1 MSDTTSAAVFDGL
14 RKHAK
19 RWLKAL
25 RAGDEAALQRL
36 ERVLPKHGIEPG
48 LREVQ
53 QALAREHGFASW
65 AALKEHFELVAAEQ
79 VGSDTRIAEFL
90 EHACIFSGE
99 LLDVPAKWRRAE
111 RILARHPEIATAD
124 IHTAVVC
131 GELDHVSAL
140 LAADP
145 TLVTKA
151 GGPQQWPPLLFLC
164 YGRLP
169 NERAAASSAAI
180 AELLLDA
187 GADPNSFFV
196 TRDKWRLRFTALT
209 GVMGRGELNQPEH
222 PRAMEIARLL
232 LDRGASPNDSQGLY
246 NTHLVGDDTRW
257 LELLFSFGLDEND
270 PVDWHATDDAT
281 TKPGAQGT
289 ILDYLLPQ
297 AAANGHVRRLRCLLE
312 RGADANA
319 RSIYD
324 DKTCYQ
330 AALVAGR
337 LDVADLLLRF
347 GASRDPLVGRDEFLA
362 ACSLGD
368 RGKAMAL
375 LRHHPEYLSPSD
387 PLIEA
392 ATAGRYELVKLL
404 LELGMDPNAPGRHA
418 HRALHAACG
427 DPRISRLL
435 VDHGADPRARCFGG
449 TPTSWARMAGNGEMA
464 RFHATHS
471 RDILDAVMAGH
482 VELAT
487 QLLNEDPARAHAR
500 SPSGD
505 TPLHLLP
512 EDPERAR
519 RLIDLLLEHGAEP
532 SAKNNAGITPAQKLE
547 AEGLDT
553 IADLLETS

>member
-1 MSDTTSAAVFDGL
+1 MSETTSAAGFDGL

-36 ERVLPKHGIEPG
+36 ERVLPKHAPTPG

-53 QALAREHGFASW
+53 QALAREQGFPSW
-65 AALKEHFELVAAEQ
+65 AALKEHFELAAAER
-79 VGSDTRIAEFL
+79 VSGDARVAEFL

-99 LLDVPAKWRRAE
+99 VLDVPAKWRRAE
-111 RILARHPEIATAD
+111 RIRARHPEIATAD

-131 GELDHVSAL
+131 GEVDHVAKL

-145 TLVTKA
+145 SLVAKA

-169 NERAAASSAAI
+169 HDPSARHALAI

-187 GADPNSFFV
+187 GADPNSFFA

-209 GVMGRGELNQPEH
+209 GVMGRGEMNQPEH
-222 PRAMEIARLL
+222 PRAEELARLL

-246 NTHLVGDDTRW
+246 NTHLVGDDTKW
-257 LELLFSFGLDEND
+257 LELLFAYGLDEND
-270 PVDWHATDDAT
+270 PVNWHAGEADVA
-281 TKPGAQGT
+281 KPGTNGT
-289 ILDYLLPQ
+289 ILDYLLPM
-297 AAANGHVRRLRCLLE
+297 AAGNGHVRRLRCLLE
-312 RGADANA
+312 RGADPNA

-324 DKTCYQ
+324 DKSCYQ
-330 AALVAGR
+330 AALVSGR

-347 GASRDPLVGRDEFLA
+347 GAAREPLGGRDAFLA
-362 ACSLGD
+362 ACSLGN
-368 RGKAMAL
+368 RVKAIAL
-375 LRHHPEYLSPSD
+375 LQDHPEYLVPSD

-392 ATAGRYELVKLL
+392 ASTGRYELVKLL

-418 HRALHAACG
+418 HRALHAACQ
-427 DPRISRLL
+427 DPRIARLL

-449 TPTSWARMAGNGEMA
+449 TPTSWARMAGNAEMA

-471 RDILDAVMAGH
+471 RDLLDAVMAGH

-487 QLLNEDPARAHAR
+487 QLVTEDPTRVQAR

-505 TPLHLLP
+505 TPLHVLP

-519 RLIDLLLEHGAEP
+519 RLIVVLLEHGADP
-532 SAKNNAGITPAQKLE
+532 AAKNNAGMTPAQKLD
-547 AEGLDT
+547 ADGLDT